1 MRTWEQSIYLSICAY
16 TEEVYPMILAFTTST
31 TTTIT
36 LVVGVVIIFG
46 VAMIFFFCLDNPNLI
61 SYAYISYFNLIKIS

>member
-1 MRTWEQSIYLSICAY
+1 MRTWEQSIYLSMCAY

-36 LVVGVVIIFG
+36 VVVVVNIIFG
-46 VAMIFFFCLDNPNLI
+46 VAMILFLLSRQP
-61 SYAYISYFNLIKIS
+61 

>member
-46 VAMIFFFCLDNPNLI
+46 VAMIFFYCLDNSNLI
-61 SYAYISYFNLIKIS
+61 SYAYISYFNWIKIS

>member
-1 MRTWEQSIYLSICAY
+1 MRTWEQSIYLSMCAY

-36 LVVGVVIIFG
+36 VVVVVVNIIFG
-46 VAMIFFFCLDNPNLI
+46 VAMILFLLSRQP
-61 SYAYISYFNLIKIS
+61 

>member
-1 MRTWEQSIYLSICAY
+1 MRTWEQSIYLSMCAY

-36 LVVGVVIIFG
+36 VVVVVVVNIIFG
-46 VAMIFFFCLDNPNLI
+46 VAMILFLLSRQP
-61 SYAYISYFNLIKIS
+61 